1 MANAN
6 VLAGSNR
13 LKHSL
18 KALGDH
24 WRIVEPTWG
33 DAGRRHFEDR
43 HLKPLD
49 SATDAA
55 VNALGKLAEILGR
68 VRADLSDRSELS

>member
-18 KALGDH
+18 KALQDH
-24 WRIVEPTWG
+24 WRAVEPTWG
-33 DAGRRHFEDR
+33 DASRRHFEDR

-55 VNALGKLAEILGR
+55 VAALHKFADVLGR

>member
-6 VLAGSNR
+6 VLAGSTR

-18 KALGDH
+18 RSLQEH
-24 WRIVEPTWG
+24 WLAVEGTWG
-33 DAGRRHFEDR
+33 DASRRHFEER

-55 VNALGKLAEILGR
+55 VNAMQKFAEVLGR
-68 VRADLSDRSELS
+68 VHAELSARSGTS

>member
-1 MANAN
+1 MVNAN
-6 VLAGSNR
+6 VLAGSTR

-18 KALGDH
+18 KALHEH
-24 WRIVEPTWG
+24 WLAVEPTWG
-33 DAGRRHFEDR
+33 DSSRRHFEDR

-55 VNALGKLAEILGR
+55 VGAMQKFAEVLGR
-68 VRADLSDRSELS
+68 VRADLSDRSEQP